1 MMRGTLGSPR
11 TAMSL
16 SDIQRRVASVVLSLP
31 EATEFALAGGAALI
45 FYEVTERRT
54 RDLDCFG
61 PSLESVDR
69 LTPVAA
75 AALRNAGFEVE
86 IEQELPGFAR
96 LRVASDAA
104 ETLLDLGFDPAGLPP
119 TMTELG
125 AVRALPDLAGDKL
138 LALFSRAAP
147 RDFVDVVGLLR
158 WFSRDEMMALAATK
172 DRGFNAHVLADAF
185 GVLPTIRRDRF
196 DLDDSVYNVMCSL
209 FAGWRD
215 ELDRQPR

>member
-1 MMRGTLGSPR
+1 
-11 TAMSL
+11 MSL
-16 SDIQRRVASVVLSLP
+16 SDIQRHVASVVLSLP

-45 FYEVTERRT
+45 FHEVTKRAT

-69 LTPVAA
+69 LVPVAA
-75 AALRNAGFEVE
+75 ARLRDAGFEVDL
-86 IEQELPGFAR
+86 EQEHPGFAR
-96 LRVASDAA
+96 LRVSSGTA

-119 TMTELG
+119 TLTELG

-147 RDFVDVVGLLR
+147 RDFVDVVGLLG
-158 WFSRDEMMALAATK
+158 WFSREEMIALAAAK
-172 DRGFNAHVLADAF
+172 DRGFNAHVLGDAF

-196 DLDDSVYNVMCSL
+196 DLDDSSYESMCSL

-215 ELDRQPR
+215 ELDGQPR

>member
-1 MMRGTLGSPR
+1 
-11 TAMSL
+11 MSL

-31 EATEFALAGGAALI
+31 GATGFALAGGAALI
-45 FYEVTERRT
+45 FYQVTERGT
-54 RDLDCFG
+54 HDLDCFG

-69 LTPVAA
+69 LVPLAA
-75 AALRNAGFEVE
+75 AGLRDAGFEVE
-86 IEQELPGFAR
+86 IEQEHPGFAR
-96 LRVASDAA
+96 LRVASSAG
-104 ETLLDLGFDPAGLPP
+104 ETLLDLGFDAAGLPP

-147 RDFVDVVGLLR
+147 RDFVDVVGLLG
-158 WFSRDEMMALAATK
+158 WFSRDEMMALAAAK
-172 DRGFNAHVLADAF
+172 DRGFNAHVLVDAV

-196 DLDDSVYNVMCSL
+196 DLDEPGYESMCSL
-209 FAGWRD
+209 FADWRD